1 MGAERKQMRRM
12 SAELKIDDQSTSRR
26 ADLKR
31 ARAAFVLGLMLNQG
45 GCCRLVHSS
54 VIQQVWCIL
63 GCFFFC
69 QKYFGLELS
78 GALFCNSNG
87 VKAATVQW
95 LRSASKLG
103 RFKPF
108 TPD

>member
-26 ADLKR
+26 ADLKK
-31 ARAAFVLGLMLNQG
+31 ARAAFVLGLLLNQG

-63 GCFFFC
+63 GCFFFV
-69 QKYFGLELS
+69 KNISALSSVGLYSAIQMEL
-78 GALFCNSNG
+78 
-87 VKAATVQW
+87 KAATVQW
-95 LRSASKLG
+95 LRSAAKLG